1 MSEYTISVSVGHTA
15 RVHDL
20 RTPES
25 VRKGQARKRP
35 IYTNIDADKT
45 KDNVVLVSCTDTRE
59 KFNEIF
65 SPAVEEYNARQKRK
79 DRRITDYYQQCLD
92 NKKMKDPIQE
102 VVIAVGN
109 KDEHPE
115 GKEAVEIL
123 TDAFE
128 QFKAD
133 NPNLPVMWAVI
144 HVDEATPHL
153 HIAVASTSKG
163 RKNGLSMKAGFDAAY
178 REQGFKVTR
187 SNPKPTK
194 AQWQEKQMESLERVL
209 VSHGHVR
216 KEVDGEK
223 RPHEP
228 VDVFKENEKLRQENR
243 QLKEDNARLQ
253 RQARQIKSLVDD
265 MTSGDTFTYR
275 GKEYPTRGALIT
287 QQREAVIT
295 LNNTRAELGET
306 QTELNSTR
314 AELQELTP
322 KVKNSQEIVK
332 KAREVEE
339 KQVAR
344 DKAQDARDAEQSRRE
359 AQYQEYVS
367 REVRWEREDYKS
379 AAREY
384 REKAERITGGSRF
397 IHFVSEV
404 LNVMYDMVP
413 ERFQTYLSRLDETEI
428 VERVRGRTL
437 SPSLS
442 ESQMRAA
449 TYVKSGAPKLW
460 TKQTSTDS
468 WDYEPDA

>member
-1 MSEYTISVSVGHTA
+1 MSEYTISVSADRTA

-25 VRKGQARKRP
+25 VRKGQARTKP
-35 IYTNIDADKT
+35 IYTNIDASRT
-45 KDNVVLVSCTDTRE
+45 KDNIVLVGCTNTRE

-65 SPAVEEYNARQKRK
+65 APAVDEYNAKQKRK

-92 NKKMKDPIQE
+92 NKNMKDPIRE
-102 VVIAVGN
+102 YVIAVGN
-109 KDEHPE
+109 RDKHPE
-115 GKEAVEIL
+115 GEEAVEIL
-123 TDAFE
+123 MDAFE
-128 QFKAD
+128 QFKSD

-144 HVDEATPHL
+144 HMDEATPHL
-153 HIAVASTSKG
+153 HVAVASTSKG
-163 RKNGLSMKAGFDAAY
+163 KKNGLSMKAGFDAAY

-216 KEVDGEK
+216 KKVDAEK

-243 QLKEDNARLQ
+243 QLKEENERLQ
-253 RQARQIKSLVDD
+253 RQARQVRALVED
-265 MTSGDTFTYR
+265 MTSGDTFTYKD
-275 GKEYPTRGALIT
+275 KEYPTPNALVM
-287 QQREAVIT
+287 QQREAVTT
-295 LNNTRAELGET
+295 LDETR
-306 QTELNSTR
+306 TELNNTR

-322 KVKNSQEIVK
+322 KVKTSQEIVK

-344 DKAQDARDAEQSRRE
+344 DKAQDARDVEQSRRE

-367 REVRWEREDYKS
+367 REVKWEREDYKA
-379 AAREY
+379 AARGY
-384 REKAERITGGSRF
+384 REKAERITGGSKF
-397 IHFVSEV
+397 AHFVNEV

-442 ESQMRAA
+442 ESQKRAA
-449 TYVKSGAPKLW
+449 TYAKDGAPKLW
-460 TKQTSTDS
+460 TKQTSTDN
-468 WDYEPDA
+468 WDYEPDV